1 MRLYTLLVHAPC
13 EPAPSVELMTVRDR
27 ARALELA
34 TKRLRASPR
43 SERIEVWEG
52 DVALFSITRADLA

>member
-1 MRLYTLLVHAPC
+1 
-13 EPAPSVELMTVRDR
+13 MTVRDR

-34 TKRLRASPR
+34 TQRLRASPR
-43 SERIEVWEG
+43 SDRIEVWEG